1 MDIYKLPKAWRE
13 AGLRLREIAATY
25 PKDHTAQACLMNQV
39 GALDLCSRNL
49 EEALTEAGG
58 LLSPSKLS
66 SAIEVVEVGLRVTRR
81 VLSPNKKA
89 ALVMAAYE
97 LIDDESEVTRAARTA
112 RQW

>member
-39 GALDLCSRNL
+39 GALDLCARNL
-49 EEALTEAGG
+49 EEALAETGR
-58 LLSPSKLS
+58 LFSPTKLS
-66 SAIEVVEVGLRVTRR
+66 SAIEAVEVGLRVTQRA
-81 VLSPNKKA
+81 LSPYKKA
-89 ALVMAAYE
+89 ALVTAAYE